1 MNRSGQGKR
10 RFLAGAITGAAHLV
24 LFGVLLWP
32 FAASPTRQAESEAP
46 LEVSFV
52 PLPQPPGPPDAADT
66 GAPQVA
72 MPAAPQIA
80 APVLTIARAADS
92 SDLMS
97 DSQLAGATRAGE
109 GGGGGG
115 GCDLARAV
123 QQALRR
129 DTLVHSA
136 VLEANRLGKASL
148 LWNGDWVR
156 SGGQDGKGLAAVRQ
170 AVTWEV
176 AFAPQACREARM
188 HGLVV
193 LSLADQRTRFA
204 IGAGDW
210 RWADLLGLR
219 NPAR

>member
-10 RFLAGAITGAAHLV
+10 RFLAGAIMGAAHLV
-24 LFGVLLWP
+24 LFAVLLWP
-32 FAASPTRQAESEAP
+32 FAGAPPRQAETEAP
-46 LEVSFV
+46 LQVSFV
-52 PLPQPPGPPDAADT
+52 PLPQPPGPPDAADN
-66 GAPQVA
+66 GPPQILL
-72 MPAAPQIA
+72 PAAPQIA
-80 APVLTIARAADS
+80 APVLTIARAADT
-92 SDLMS
+92 SDVMS
-97 DSQLAGATRAGE
+97 DAQLAGAARAGD
-109 GGGGGG
+109 GGGG

-136 VLEANRLGKASL
+136 VMEANRLGKASL

-219 NPAR
+219 SVRR